1 VAVVHPLQASNLAC
15 GRETRYI
22 LYRLGTRAP
31 VSDRPRKD
39 GSRRM
44 ERNLALEA
52 VRVTEA
58 AALASARLMGR
69 GDVAATDRSGAQ
81 AMRKAFGSIA
91 INGTIVIGEGEEGE
105 SDILYIGEKVGNGS
119 GPELDVA
126 LDPLEGATICATG
139 GYNALSIIAIAEQ
152 DGFLRCPDMY
162 MDKIAAGPES
172 KGLIDLD
179 RSPTDNLRALAEA
192 KGVYIADLTVA
203 VLDRPRHE
211 KLVGEVR
218 KAGARVRLLS
228 DGDVAAGI
236 ASTRPSSGIDLL
248 LGTGG
253 AHQGILTA
261 AGMRCAG
268 GEMQGR
274 LVARNSDDSAKAAA
288 AGMKDINKKYSAE
301 EMASG
306 SVMFA
311 ATGVTDGDYL
321 RGVRFFKGGAT
332 TNSVVMRSRTRT
344 IRYIEAVHRFD
355 FKPEY

>member
-1 VAVVHPLQASNLAC
+1 
-15 GRETRYI
+15 
-22 LYRLGTRAP
+22 
-31 VSDRPRKD
+31 
-39 GSRRM
+39 M

-69 GDVAATDRSGAQ
+69 GDPAGSDRAGAQ
-81 AMRKAFGSIA
+81 AMRKAFASIA
-91 INGTIVIGEGEEGE
+91 INGVIVIGEGDAEV
-105 SDILYIGEKVGNGS
+105 SDILYAGECVGNGT
-119 GPELDVA
+119 GPQLDVA
-126 LDPLEGATICATG
+126 LDPLEGETICATG
-139 GYNALSIIAIAEQ
+139 AQNALSIIAIAERN
-152 DGFLRCPDMY
+152 GFLPCPDMW
-162 MDKIAAGPES
+162 MEKIAVGPDAR
-172 KGLIDLD
+172 GALDLD
-179 RSPTDNLRALAEA
+179 RSPIDNMRALAEI
-192 KGVYIADLTVA
+192 KGVYIGDLTVA

-211 KLVGEVR
+211 KLILEIR
-218 KAGARVRLLS
+218 QAGARVRLLS
-228 DGDVAAGI
+228 DGDVAAGM
-236 ASTRPSSGIDLL
+236 AATRPDSGIDVLM
-248 LGTGG
+248 GTGG

-261 AGMRCAG
+261 AAMRCSG

-274 LVARNSDDSAKAAA
+274 LRARNSEDAARA
-288 AGMKDINKKYSAE
+288 ADAGITDLSKKYTAE